1 LDRAARLARLRVIG
15 AFLIG
20 LTIPISTTISE
31 IVTGLAFLVLLIE
44 WQPRENWQRIRHNP
58 VVWASLGLF
67 LLLGLCMFYS
77 VAPLPEAAHIWL
89 KYRELAYLPLFLLLC
104 RDQPAARAGLMGFF
118 AAMVAIFLLGVYRWL
133 PFMGEQPSYF
143 DYTGAFGSYITEGI
157 MMALAA
163 YYLAVEAIL
172 EPRWR
177 KYAALVAVL
186 ALFYDLFVNIGR
198 TGYVVA
204 FALAVLLLFQAVS
217 RKWLLPGLLLIV
229 MVFGSVFFISPD
241 LAQRMSGVALSMQGS
256 QGDAQPNSAGESS
269 ASARMR
275 FYRGSLVVIARHP
288 IFGTGTGSF
297 DRVYNDQAAVENH
310 ALTKNPHNEYLMIGV
325 QTGVVGVAALLALLG
340 ALWFHAARLPPGD
353 AWRGRGVALA
363 LAISCLFNSSL
374 LDHVDGQSFAFQI
387 GLFYFGIRG
396 REDQR
401 HHHNL

>member
-1 LDRAARLARLRVIG
+1 MPEARPCSHSGASFLSPSETALDRAARLARLRVIG

-133 PFMGEQPSYF
+133 PFMREQPSYF

-163 YYLAVEAIL
+163 YYLAVEAIR

-177 KYAALVAVL
+177 KYAALAAGL

-217 RKWLLPGLLLIV
+217 RKWL
-229 MVFGSVFFISPD
+229 
-241 LAQRMSGVALSMQGS
+241 
-256 QGDAQPNSAGESS
+256 
-269 ASARMR
+269 
-275 FYRGSLVVIARHP
+275 
-288 IFGTGTGSF
+288 
-297 DRVYNDQAAVENH
+297 
-310 ALTKNPHNEYLMIGV
+310 
-325 QTGVVGVAALLALLG
+325 
-340 ALWFHAARLPPGD
+340 
-353 AWRGRGVALA
+353 
-363 LAISCLFNSSL
+363 
-374 LDHVDGQSFAFQI
+374 
-387 GLFYFGIRG
+387 
-396 REDQR
+396 
-401 HHHNL
+401 